1 MAYSGPMT
9 NASGTKDKPSA
20 GDPIPH
26 KCAVIEVHVGEL
38 KQLFNAIDPSPFRD
52 KDLDP
57 KAEEFIVGWAKEL
70 PRDSTLALV
79 VDLDR
84 EAGLPDEA
92 AVLRDAIHEFFS
104 QRAQAYGRRLRE
116 LFRVGR
122 TSLVIGLVALA
133 SAIALGDFL
142 AALMK
147 GSRIGEIVR
156 ESLTIGGWVSMWRPL
171 EIFLYDWW
179 PIRNEAR
186 LSDRLAAMPV
196 RIRYMNATAP
206 DAWRGDW
213 PAVSPRGERRPVRLN
228 LELSIRQV
236 DLVNGMGVHRRG
248 EMNSNTHLRARIEAL
263 QDHTQCGERAL
274 PIAADSQHCSHTYP
288 PFRLPSLC
296 VCFFRVGEF
305 LVNLLSSSL
314 RISSSDSS
322 VTHASPAL
330 SRSPSLL
337 IFSSC

>member
-1 MAYSGPMT
+1 MT
-9 NASGTKDKPSA
+9 SPFGTQDKPSA
-20 GDPIPH
+20 GDPLPPE
-26 KCAVIEVHVGEL
+26 CAVIEVHVAEL

-57 KAEEFIVGWAKEL
+57 KAEEFIVGWAKGL
-70 PRDSTLALV
+70 PRNATLALV

-104 QRAQAYGRRLRE
+104 QRAQSYRRRLRE

-142 AALMK
+142 AGLIR
-147 GSRIGEIVR
+147 GSRIGEIIR
-156 ESLTIGGWVSMWRPL
+156 ESFTIGGWVSMWRPL

-179 PIRNEAR
+179 PIRDEAR

-196 RIRYMNATAP
+196 RIRYLNAKEP

-213 PAVSPRGERRPVRLN
+213 PAVSPRGERATVDAQPRNLN
-228 LELSIRQV
+228 Q
-236 DLVNGMGVHRRG
+236 
-248 EMNSNTHLRARIEAL
+248 
-263 QDHTQCGERAL
+263 
-274 PIAADSQHCSHTYP
+274 
-288 PFRLPSLC
+288 
-296 VCFFRVGEF
+296 
-305 LVNLLSSSL
+305 
-314 RISSSDSS
+314 
-322 VTHASPAL
+322 AS
-330 SRSPSLL
+330 
-337 IFSSC
+337 